1 MIRIL
6 IVEDDAVLADGLKK
20 ALQSEYEV
28 TTAGTLGEA
37 CVCLEQWDYQL
48 LILDI
53 NLPDGD
59 GVQFCKAFKQKKDT
73 PVMLLTARD
82 TEQDEIT
89 GLEAGADEY
98 ITKPFRLGILRAR
111 IRLLL
116 RKKQGVRAYEFGE
129 LALDFEKKEYRKA
142 EKKLTLSRTEEQ
154 VLYLLVSH
162 AGQTLTRDYLIENTW
177 DSYESVEENT
187 LSVCITRLKAKIGA
201 GYIGTVYGIGYQWQR
216 GGET

>member
-6 IVEDDAVLADGLKK
+6 IVEDDNVLAEGLEK

-28 TTAGTLGEA
+28 TTVGTLGEA
-37 CVCLEQWDYQL
+37 SDDLQLREYQL

-59 GVQFCKAFKQKKDT
+59 GVEFCRTIKRKKDI
-73 PVMLLTARD
+73 PVLMLTAMD

-116 RKKQGVRAYEFGE
+116 RKKGGVREYDFED
-129 LALDFEKKEYRKA
+129 LTLDFEKREYRKA
-142 EKKLTLSRTEEQ
+142 GQRLALSRAEEQ
-154 VLYLLVSH
+154 ILYLLVVH
-162 AGQTLTRDYLIENTW
+162 EGQTLTRDYLIENTW
-177 DSYESVEENT
+177 DSSESVEENT
-187 LSVCITRLKAKIGA
+187 LSVCIARLKGKIGA
-201 GYIGTVYGIGYQWQR
+201 RYIHTIYGIGYLWDKK
-216 GGET
+216 E

>member
-6 IVEDDAVLADGLKK
+6 IVEDDTVLAEGLQK
-20 ALQSEYEV
+20 ALESEYEV
-28 TTAGTLGEA
+28 TTAGSLRETKE
-37 CVCLEQWDYQL
+37 CLAQWEYQL

-59 GVQFCKAFKQKKDT
+59 GMEFCKTLKQKQNM
-73 PVMLLTARD
+73 PVLMLTARD

-116 RKKQGVRAYEFGE
+116 RKKQGVREYDFGE
-129 LALDFEKKEYRKA
+129 LALDFEKREYHKSG
-142 EKKLTLSRTEEQ
+142 KKLSLSRAEEQ
-154 VLYLLVSH
+154 ILFLLVSH

-187 LSVCITRLKAKIGA
+187 LSVCIARLKGKIGT
-201 GYIGTVYGIGYQWQR
+201 GFIRTVYGIGYQWQC
-216 GGET
+216 EQVS